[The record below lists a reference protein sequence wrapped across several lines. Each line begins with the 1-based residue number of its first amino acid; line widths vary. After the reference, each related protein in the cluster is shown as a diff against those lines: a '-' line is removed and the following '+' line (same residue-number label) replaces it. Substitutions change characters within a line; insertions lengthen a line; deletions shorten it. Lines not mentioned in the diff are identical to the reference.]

1 MKEFTFKTKYELG
14 EKVFAYKNRA
24 SIEGEIRRIDF
35 STDTS
40 SCEIWY
46 FIGDC
51 LVNEEDVYPSKEDF
65 IKTLTPC
72 E

>member
-14 EKVFAYKNRA
+14 EKVFAYRNRK
-24 SIEGEIRRIDF
+24 SIEGEITRIDF

-40 SCEIWY
+40 CCEIWY
-46 FIGDC
+46 SIGGY
-51 LVNEEDVYPSKEDF
+51 LVHEEDVYPSKEDF